1 MRLLVTGAGGEVAR
15 GGLLECLSGNYDIFS
30 TDIKNLKIRKFI
42 KVDLKNPFE
51 IKKLPSNIDILI
63 HMAAIGEPAELEQIY
78 STNIISTLN
87 LLEYYKNKKL
97 KKFIYFS
104 SVCVYGLPGSGVFP
118 DYLPVD
124 ENHPHKA
131 VDPYGISKSL
141 TEKLLTFYVKKVDF
155 NFIILR
161 PGAIIVKEPRNYSFR
176 MNLIRNDKKYR
187 EGGEL
192 WNYID
197 VRDLARAVKCVIDE
211 KTEKFEVFNLTA
223 PDHLLLEKNLYLMP
237 YLKNFKGKIKK
248 WEFLKRRE
256 SFFDISRFV
265 KKFNFKFLFT
275 IERYLKW
282 IEKKDEQEYYLLKR

>member
-1 MRLLVTGAGGEVAR
+1 MKVLITGAAGEVAK
-15 GGLLECLSGNYDIFS
+15 GGFCECLSQNYEIFY
-30 TDIKNLKIRKFI
+30 TDIRNLKIKNFV
-42 KVDLKNPFE
+42 KVNLKNPSE
-51 IKKLPSNIDILI
+51 IKKLPSDIDVLI
-63 HMAAIGEPAELEQIY
+63 HMAAIGEPAEVEEIY

-118 DYLPVD
+118 DYLPID
-124 ENHPHKA
+124 EDHPHKA
-131 VDPYGISKSL
+131 VDSYGISKSL
-141 TEKLLTFYVKKVDF
+141 TEKLLGFYIRKV
-155 NFIILR
+155 NFDLIILR

-176 MNLIRNDKKYR
+176 LNLLKNDKTYR

-197 VRDLARAVKCVIDE
+197 VRDLARAVKCVIDK

-223 PDHLLLEKNLYLMP
+223 PDHLLLKKNSSLIP
-237 YLKNFKGKIKK
+237 YLKNFKGKIRKR
-248 WEFLKRRE
+248 EFLERRE
-256 SFFDISRFV
+256 SFFDISKFV
-265 KKFNFKFLFT
+265 RKFNFKFLFT